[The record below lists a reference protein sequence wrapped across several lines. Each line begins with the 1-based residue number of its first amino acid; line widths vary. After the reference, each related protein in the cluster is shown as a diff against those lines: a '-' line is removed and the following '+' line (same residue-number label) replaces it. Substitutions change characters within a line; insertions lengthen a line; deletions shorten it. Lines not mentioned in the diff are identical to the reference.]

1 MIAIIIKTLISGVDV
16 PGYASTMVVIL
27 FLGGIQLI
35 FLGVIGEY
43 LGRAFYE
50 TKGRPL
56 YFIERYNEVK
66 ETNKNLN
73 FDELEKEVRELD
85 EEEKEIRRRQ
95 TIINNI
101 GSGMTRRTNTTK
113 PVKANIYDSEEY
125 RQAFM
130 NYVCRGEK
138 IPQEF
143 RSDEVTATTDIGALV
158 PPVTLNK
165 IIEKIEAYGMILP
178 LVTRTSYKTGMVIPT
193 ASVKPTATWVAE
205 GAGSDK
211 QKKALSGTITFGH
224 FKLRCAVAVTLETEN
239 MAYSAFETTLVK
251 NIVEAMAKALEM
263 AIISGTGSGQP
274 TGILTDDSKG
284 AKLEVYALDYQT
296 LVNAEAELPME
307 YENGAVWV
315 MTKKTFM
322 QFAGMVDKNGQ
333 PIARVNYGIGGKPER
348 ILLGSTVILSNY
360 IDTFNESLGAC
371 KVFAF
376 LYNFAD
382 YTLNTNF

>member
-1 MIAIIIKTLISGVDV
+1 MNKRLEE
-16 PGYASTMVVIL
+16 IL
-27 FLGGIQLI
+27 QRKEEIRSLL
-35 FLGVIGEY
+35 
-43 LGRAFYE
+43 AD
-50 TKGRPL
+50 
-56 YFIERYNEVK
+56 

-101 GSGMTRRTNTTK
+101 GSGMTTRTNTTK

-178 LVTRTSYKTGMVIPT
+178 LVTRTAYKTGMVIPT

-211 QKKALSGTITFGH
+211 QKKL
-224 FKLRCAVAVTLETEN
+224 
-239 MAYSAFETTLVK
+239 LV
-251 NIVEAMAKALEM
+251 EQLLLD
-263 AIISGTGSGQP
+263 
-274 TGILTDDSKG
+274 IL
-284 AKLEVYALDYQT
+284 
-296 LVNAEAELPME
+296 
-307 YENGAVWV
+307 
-315 MTKKTFM
+315 
-322 QFAGMVDKNGQ
+322 
-333 PIARVNYGIGGKPER
+333 NYVV
-348 ILLGSTVILSNY
+348 L
-360 IDTFNESLGAC
+360 
-371 KVFAF
+371 
-376 LYNFAD
+376 
-382 YTLNTNF
+382 

>member
-1 MIAIIIKTLISGVDV
+1 MNKRLEE
-16 PGYASTMVVIL
+16 IL
-27 FLGGIQLI
+27 Q
-35 FLGVIGEY
+35 
-43 LGRAFYE
+43 R
-50 TKGRPL
+50 
-56 YFIERYNEVK
+56 K
-66 ETNKNLN
+66 EEIRSLLNDEGNKNIN
-73 FDELEKEVRELD
+73 FDELEKEIRELD

-101 GSGMTRRTNTTK
+101 GSGMTTRTNTAK
-113 PVKANIYDSEEY
+113 PAKANIYDSEEY
-125 RQAFM
+125 RHAFM

-143 RSDEVTATTDIGALV
+143 RSDEITATTDIGALV

-193 ASVKPTATWVAE
+193 ASVKPVATWVAE
-205 GAGSDK
+205 GVGSDK

-239 MAYSAFETTLVK
+239 MAYSAFETTLVN

-284 AKLEVYALDYQT
+284 AKLEVSALDYQT
-296 LVNAEAELPME
+296 LINAEAELPME

-348 ILLGSTVILSNY
+348 ILLGRTVKLTNY
-360 IDTFNESLGAC
+360 LENFSDTLEAG
-371 KVFAF
+371 KTFAF

-382 YTLNTNF
+382 YTLNTNFQIGIKTYEDNDTDDIIRKMIMVCDGKPIIYDSLVKLVKAGE